1 VVAPIPRLRAQRG
14 RDLGLSPLPRLRY
27 GAPLMESPRRA
38 VRSWIPLLLC
48 AVTSSTGVQGHETP
62 GASTLRLRVRDIFLP
77 SQQDGPAPDIYVD
90 ARHAT
95 VLRFEDSLVP
105 VSVHVPDWKGRFEQP
120 LAHGQSVLLVP
131 LVKLHEH
138 ERIPLL
144 ITLQDG
150 TPVPFSLVASPAI
163 PDQQVNVLLRSGS
176 CTDVRHQLESERER
190 REALQQQLQDSERER
205 SSPEHALAVLLSDER
220 TENLFKAADKTDRI
234 ELAGVNIEIK
244 RFRLEHLSAV
254 LFILKVS
261 DPGLP
266 WTLHKVEV
274 TREGSGEPH
283 AFALSSWPDP
293 ANALGTRRIAVV
305 MEASPEGNKEPTI
318 IHLHERQGGRRFW
331 YTSPKL

>member
-1 VVAPIPRLRAQRG
+1 
-14 RDLGLSPLPRLRY
+14 
-27 GAPLMESPRRA
+27 MESLRRA
-38 VRSWIPLLLC
+38 VRSWIALVLC
-48 AVTSSTGVQGHETP
+48 AVTLSTGVQSREVP
-62 GASTLRLRVRDIFLP
+62 GASTLQLRIRDIFLP
-77 SQQDGPAPDIYVD
+77 LGQDGPAPDIYVD

-105 VSVHVPDWKGRFEQP
+105 VDVHVPDWKGRFEPP

-138 ERIPLL
+138 ERIPLF
-144 ITLQDG
+144 ITLQGG
-150 TPVPFSLVASPAI
+150 TRVPFSLVASAAI
-163 PDQQVNVLLRSGS
+163 PDQQVNVLSRSGS
-176 CTDVRHQLESERER
+176 CMDMRHQLESERER
-190 REALQQQLQDSERER
+190 SKALQQQLQDSERER

-220 TENLFKAADKTDRI
+220 TEKLFKADETGSLD
-234 ELAGVNIEIK
+234 LAGVDIELK
-244 RFRLEHLSAV
+244 RFRLKHLSAV

-274 TREGSGEPH
+274 SREKSGEPH
-283 AFALSSWPDP
+283 PFALSSWPDP

-305 MEASPEGNKEPTI
+305 MEASSEGNKEPTI
-318 IHLHERQGGRRFW
+318 VHLHERQGGRRFW